1 MDRLWPDLTSCN
13 YEDILMRASS
23 SCSVVGDEG
32 ASVMCSGLCKNL
44 ATLSQ
49 MSLDRISNSN
59 FPQSSNN
66 DNEPHFCANSIPG
79 KLYESQTSPLNHKPP
94 TGKQLL
100 LREPPILTS
109 PDFTPT
115 NNSAVSLLVKS
126 PPVPKPRVSSLPMKV
141 SVKAK
146 RPEVQAV
153 SGSDIEQESLL
164 SSIPPMQ
171 LIDVNQIKN
180 NCNPIDSSMIVSSPK
195 VQKMKFQPH
204 PGCGHN
210 HQYQQQQV
218 SSRNESSS
226 GSPSS
231 SQSIR
236 SESSRLAT
244 TPPSS
249 PSLVAVVP
257 IQISESKESCTS
269 SPSKSNKSR
278 KIAKFFRSRSKSP
291 KTLTSAG
298 DNSKLCKFSSSSA
311 SSCSS
316 SGASSSSSGATLPPT
331 KSPKHQNK
339 SSPSKNNSMKV
350 HSCFS
355 TATNNLSSISSDY
368 QFTCDSA
375 LPAFLPNPMLKPV

>member
-1 MDRLWPDLTSCN
+1 VCP
-13 YEDILMRASS
+13 
-23 SCSVVGDEG
+23 
-32 ASVMCSGLCKNL
+32 GLCKNL

-79 KLYESQTSPLNHKPP
+79 KLYESQTLPLNHKPP

-109 PDFTPT
+109 PEFTPT

-141 SVKAK
+141 SVKAKK

-195 VQKMKFQPH
+195 VQKRKFQLH

-210 HQYQQQQV
+210 H
-218 SSRNESSS
+218 
-226 GSPSS
+226 
-231 SQSIR
+231 
-236 SESSRLAT
+236 L
-244 TPPSS
+244 
-249 PSLVAVVP
+249 
-257 IQISESKESCTS
+257 
-269 SPSKSNKSR
+269 
-278 KIAKFFRSRSKSP
+278 
-291 KTLTSAG
+291 
-298 DNSKLCKFSSSSA
+298 
-311 SSCSS
+311 
-316 SGASSSSSGATLPPT
+316 
-331 KSPKHQNK
+331 
-339 SSPSKNNSMKV
+339 
-350 HSCFS
+350 
-355 TATNNLSSISSDY
+355 NNLH
-368 QFTCDSA
+368 QLAAAGFFTERE
-375 LPAFLPNPMLKPV
+375 